1 MTIHTQQ
8 FDNSLFNGSVSVN
21 TNLFIDGEF
30 VDPLER
36 HDIEVTDPTTGRVIT
51 TIAAGGKKDID
62 RAVEAAQKA
71 AQTTWGKNVSGT
83 QRSHLLFKLGELM
96 EKHSDELAALEALD
110 SGKQYVNIKTMD
122 LANAINTVKYYA
134 GWADKLGGKT
144 IETDPTKFV
153 YTIHEPIG
161 VVGGIIPWNFPLMTA
176 SWKLGP
182 ALATGNCVV
191 LKPSEVTPLAA
202 LKLAELIQEAGFPPG
217 VVNVVPGL
225 GSVAGQALAE
235 HLDVGKVSFTGS
247 TLTGRKIMQ
256 SSGNS
261 NLKRITLE
269 LGGKTPNIIFDDADI
284 EQAVRWTFAGFTFHA
299 GQMCTAGTR
308 IYIQEGVYDKVME
321 QLVAAAKASA
331 NPGTGFD
338 LTPQLDPVVSQTQ
351 LDRVLGY
358 ISSGKDQGAKIA
370 VGGGRLGKEG
380 YFIEPTLFTDVK
392 PDMKIVKEEIFGPV
406 GVVIKFKTEEEVLR
420 AATDS
425 TYGLSACI
433 YTKDVDRVARFVSA
447 LETGNVYVNVVSMPD
462 YRVPT
467 GGYKQSGFG
476 KDLGEYALE
485 GYTNVKAVTINH
497 GQKL

>member
-62 RAVEAAQKA
+62 RAIEAAR
-71 AQTTWGKNVSGT
+71 TTWGKNVSGT

-96 EKHSDELAALEALD
+96 EKHSDELAALETLD
-110 SGKQYVNIKTMD
+110 SGKHYIHVKTADPAQTISD
-122 LANAINTVKYYA
+122 LKYYA

-161 VVGGIIPWNFPLMTA
+161 VVGVITPWNFPLLLA
-176 SWKLGP
+176 CRKLGP

-191 LKPSEVTPLAA
+191 LKPSEVAPLGT

-217 VVNVVPGL
+217 VVNIVPGL

-235 HLDVGKVSFTGS
+235 HPDVGTIAFTGS

-284 EQAVRWTFAGFTFHA
+284 EQAVKWTDIGLFFHA

-351 LDRVLGY
+351 LDRLLGY

-406 GVVIKFKTEEEVLR
+406 GVVIKFKIEEEVLR
-420 AATDS
+420 AANDS
-425 TYGLSACI
+425 AYGLSACI
-433 YTKDVDRVARFVSA
+433 YTKDVDRAARFVSA
-447 LETGNVYVNVVSMPD
+447 LETRSVRVNITSIAFSQVSS
-462 YRVPT
+462 

-485 GYTNVKAVTINH
+485 DYTSVKAVTINH

>member
-1 MTIHTQQ
+1 MTIHIQQ
-8 FDNSLFNGSVSVN
+8 FDNSLFKGSVSVN

-36 HDIEVTDPTTGRVIT
+36 HNVEVTDPTTGKVIT

-71 AQTTWGKNVSGT
+71 SRTTWGKNVSGAH
-83 QRSHLLFKLGELM
+83 RSHLLFKLAELM
-96 EKHSDELAALEALD
+96 EQHCDELAALEALD
-110 SGKQYVNIKTMD
+110 SGKHYIYVK
-122 LANAINTVKYYA
+122 AIDFASAIGNLKYYA
-134 GWADKLGGKT
+134 GWADKLSGKT
-144 IETDPTKFV
+144 IETEPDKFV
-153 YTIHEPIG
+153 YTIREPIG
-161 VVGGIIPWNFPLMTA
+161 VVGAITPWNFPMTIA
-176 SWKLGP
+176 CWKLAP

-191 LKPSEVTPLAA
+191 LKPSEVTPLGM
-202 LKLAELIQEAGFPPG
+202 LKFAELIREAGFPPG
-217 VVNVVPGL
+217 VVNIVPGL
-225 GSVAGQALAE
+225 GSVAGQALVE
-235 HLDVGKVSFTGS
+235 HPGVGKIAFTGS

-261 NLKRITLE
+261 NLKRVGLE
-269 LGGKTPNIIFDDADI
+269 LGGKSPNIIFDDADI
-284 EQAVRWTFAGFTFHA
+284 EQAVKWTALGLFHHA
-299 GQMCTAGTR
+299 GQICAAGTK

-358 ISSGKDQGAKIA
+358 ISSGKDQGAKVA

-406 GVVIKFKTEEEVLR
+406 GVVIKFKTEEEVLQ
-420 AATDS
+420 AANDS

-433 YTKDVDRVARFVSA
+433 YTKDLDRVARFTSA
-447 LETGNVYVNVVSMPD
+447 LESGSVHVNMASMSD
-462 YRVPT
+462 RRAPT
-467 GGYKQSGFG
+467 GGFKQSGFG
-476 KDLGEYALE
+476 KDQGEYALE
-485 GYTNVKAVTINH
+485 DYTNIKAVTINH
-497 GQKL
+497 GQRL